1 MGRPTDNTNARRWPD
16 RERTRRE
23 RRRQLLGHG
32 SLSHAMGGEL
42 YDAGYTHGGT
52 TALTTYLRRLDPA
65 SGTVLWKQRLWTDEQ
80 DWVPEQVEK

>member
-1 MGRPTDNTNARRWPD
+1 MNAL
-16 RERTRRE
+16 EGNVNGNFSATV
-23 RRRQLLGHG
+23 

-52 TALTTYLRRLDPA
+52 TAFTTYLRRLDPA

-80 DWVPEQVEK
+80 DRVPEQVEK